1 MSDFVDNSDII
12 EEKLK
17 ARRIAAIRQQA
28 SAQNLLRIGK
38 CHWCDEPV
46 TSSQVFC
53 DADCAHD
60 HKRYKER
67 KTFI

>member
-17 ARRIAAIRQQA
+17 AQRIAAIRQQA
-28 SAQNLLRIGK
+28 SAQNLPRIGK

-46 TSSQVFC
+46 EPVKVFC

-60 HKRYKER
+60 HNRHTR
-67 KTFI
+67 R